1 MNNETYTYLNQV
13 RSIQKRLEERKM
25 QLEFLESKLMPGALR
40 YDTPKVQTSPSDQ
53 MSTVGAE
60 IFDVQKEID
69 TLSDTLIAQ
78 LHDIEGTIDQLDNET
93 ERTVLK
99 MYYLSCVNS
108 PSIAK
113 ALGYS
118 DDGIYTMRRRGA
130 RKIEKILKNRDK
142 SIDIRATV

>member
-1 MNNETYTYLNQV
+1 MNRETYAYLNQV

-69 TLSDTLIAQ
+69 ALSDTLISQ
-78 LHDIEGTIDQLDNET
+78 LHDIEGAIDQLDNEM

-99 MYYLSCVNS
+99 MYYLSCVNV
-108 PSIAK
+108 PDIAK
-113 ALGYS
+113 VLEYS
-118 DDGIYTMRRRGA
+118 EQGVYTLRRRGSK
-130 RKIEKILKNRDK
+130 KIEKSFKNISQNQK
-142 SIDIRATV
+142 

>member
-1 MNNETYTYLNQV
+1 MNNETYAYLNQV

-60 IFDVQKEID
+60 ICDVQKEID
-69 TLSDTLIAQ
+69 ALSDTLIAQ
-78 LHDIEGTIDQLDNET
+78 LHDIESTIDQLENET

-99 MYYLSCVNS
+99 MYYLSCVNV
-108 PSIAK
+108 PDIAQT
-113 ALGYS
+113 LEYS
-118 DDGIYTMRRRGA
+118 EQGVYTLRRRGSK
-130 RKIEKILKNRDK
+130 KIEKILKIRNNT
-142 SIDIRATV
+142 IDIRCTV

>member
-1 MNNETYTYLNQV
+1 MNRETYAYLNQV

-69 TLSDTLIAQ
+69 ALSDTLIAQ
-78 LHDIEGTIDQLDNET
+78 LHDIEGTINQLDNET

-99 MYYLSCVNS
+99 MYYLSCVNV
-108 PSIAK
+108 PDIAQT
-113 ALGYS
+113 LEYS
-118 DDGIYTMRRRGA
+118 EQGVYTLRRRGSK
-130 RKIEKILKNRDK
+130 KIEKILKIRNNT
-142 SIDIRATV
+142 IDIRCTV